1 MKIAITG
8 ATGFVGRALSLQL
21 QQEGHELVVVSRN
34 TERARSILGD
44 EVRIISMADFDQGLR
59 EVLPRVDAVINLAGE
74 PVVGKRWSPR
84 QKSRLRESRVSFTKR
99 LVGLLAE
106 LPTPPATLISASAV
120 GFYGERV
127 DEPVEEGASTGTGFL
142 AQLCADW
149 ERAANKAADVG
160 IRVVTLRTGIVLGA
174 GGGAL
179 PRLLPAFRLGLG
191 GRIGDGQQA
200 MPWIHLQDLV
210 HLIVAALKDSS
221 LRGAI
226 NAVSPNPVTNIEFTQ
241 SLGKALQRP
250 TAIPVP
256 ARMLRLVMGEA
267 STVLL
272 GGQRAIPSKL
282 VASGFDFQFP
292 TLHET
297 LGDLVQNNMGCTIT
311 RACDIPASAY
321 LSKRKPVYEL
331 RQQTLIDAPLAQ
343 VREFFSRA
351 ENLGLLTPPDVDFK
365 ITSPPVAEMGAG
377 STISYTIKLGKFP
390 IRWRTEIENWDPE
403 VGFVDV
409 QVRGPYRCWWH
420 QHRFYPHGNQTV
432 MEDRVLYA
440 LPFGPLGRLAHRF
453 KVSRMLIQI
462 FTYRTRAIGFRFGR
476 TRASRPSAPPSLRI
490 CPPNPATATGP

>member
-1 MKIAITG
+1 MKILITG

-21 QQEGHELVVVSRN
+21 QQEGHELVALSRN
-34 TERARSILGD
+34 VERARSILGD
-44 EVRIISMADFDQGLR
+44 EVQIVSMADFDQGLR
-59 EVLPRVDAVINLAGE
+59 DMLTAVDAVINLAGE
-74 PVVGKRWSPR
+74 PVVGKRWSTR
-84 QKSRLRESRVSFTKR
+84 QKSRLRESRVGLTKR

-127 DEPVEEGASTGTGFL
+127 DEPVEEGASAGTGFL
-142 AQLCADW
+142 AQLCEDW
-149 ERAANKAADVG
+149 ERATDKAVDLGV
-160 IRVVTLRTGIVLGA
+160 RVVTLRTGIVLGA

-179 PRLLPAFRLGLG
+179 PRLLPAFGLGLG
-191 GRIGDGQQA
+191 GRIGDGKQA
-200 MPWIHLQDLV
+200 MPWIHLQDV
-210 HLIVAALKDSS
+210 VQIIVAALKDSK

-226 NAVSPNPVTNIEFTQ
+226 NVVSPTPVTNLEFTQ

-282 VASGFDFQFP
+282 LASGFEFQFP
-292 TLHET
+292 TLHEA
-297 LGDLVQNNMGCTIT
+297 LADLVQNNMGCTIT
-311 RACDIPASAY
+311 RACDLPKSAY
-321 LSKRKPVYEL
+321 LSKRRPTHEL
-331 RQQTLIDAPLAQ
+331 RQQTLIDAPLAE
-343 VREFFSRA
+343 VRDFFSRA

-365 ITSPPVAEMGAG
+365 ITSSPVTEMRAG
-377 STISYTIKLGKFP
+377 STISYTIKLGKLP
-390 IRWRTEIENWDPE
+390 IRWRTEIESWDPE

-409 QVRGPYRCWWH
+409 QMRGPYRCWWH
-420 QHRFYPHGNQTV
+420 QHRFIQRGQQTV

-476 TRASRPSAPPSLRI
+476 AQASKTSAPPALQL
-490 CPPNPATATGP
+490 CPPTPAAATGS